1 MNDGRQLEGYEALE
15 SIGSG
20 SFGLIRKV
28 RRKEDGKIL
37 ARKEIDYRKMS
48 TKEKEQLVAEVNI
61 LKDLKHPNI
70 VEFLERVIDREN
82 SFIYILMEYCEGGD
96 LATVI
101 KRHKEMSI
109 PIGEEFVWSI
119 MTQLVLALHECH
131 CGVIINEDT
140 KQQTPRPI
148 LHRDLKPDNV
158 FLDAQKNV
166 KLGDFGLSRSL
177 TNPQKAFA
185 QTYVGTPFYMSPELI
200 NESVY
205 DAKSDIWSLGCVV
218 FEMCALV
225 PPFLAETQGE
235 LSAKIRVGRIPLL
248 PSQYSHELGQVV
260 RAMLQVNPRKRPT
273 TTDLLS
279 NPRIKNISIEQ
290 ELNRRAARLDN
301 VKQALI
307 EKDAAQSNRD
317 AEQLNK
323 ERTLRSAEQT
333 LREKETVIL
342 AREEAT
348 QDKEKRLIEY
358 EQRLREYEQRLVER
372 EQRLSRDRQE
382 LEDLRKEFQQEQ
394 ERSQSVARKIA
405 VPSSRQSIEPMMID
419 GKTVPSSFSS
429 SSIGPGTSME
439 SAINGNPNKQGWAI
453 SRAGDSYGNTK
464 GSTTTSSLAP
474 SMSTAASGSS
484 MAGGASTADQALLA
498 GLTTSRPLP
507 RRKTGLSVGRYSL
520 QTTNAFRSKPTNT
533 NGSGSNG
540 SSTVFSALDS
550 QSGGTAAPTNV
561 APIQRPSSVMSTS
574 SMQSANTTSFASK
587 LFQGQPYTYNGPTVG
602 KETRLSGRLGQVP
615 GVNPSTTAPSGAF
628 AFSSS
633 SIDPQRMRTAK
644 TRSTSSL
651 AASLSSTTLSGAG
664 PSAST
669 ASSSNHN
676 PFLAPQPSAPA
687 VSTSP
692 SSSTAITSPSDSTLP
707 GADAEQSPAT
717 IDASSHLLAASQS
730 GSHHGRAQS
739 AQSAQSNGS
748 LSNRGLLGFQSQI
761 NGSNPSSSSSTAT
774 SSFNFNNYTSRRSNS
789 SGLTAAIGSVRFTS
803 LSGNATSSIP
813 GQGSPSLPTATATSS
828 AGTST
833 TNGSNKQHQA
843 QGETTPPS
851 KVNGSSNSS
860 NHRPDDDEDLRMEW
874 DDDIPSPF
882 IKKTY
887 MRPQSG
893 SGGAGPVPFRNLSRS

>member
-218 FEMCALV
+218 FEMCALQ

-273 TTDLLS
+273 TTELLS

-290 ELNRRAARLDN
+290 ELNRRATRLDN

-307 EKDAAQSNRD
+307 EKDAEQSSRD
-317 AEQLNK
+317 LEQSNK

-333 LREKETVIL
+333 LREKETVL
-342 AREEAT
+342 MAREEAIH
-348 QDKEKRLIEY
+348 DRDKRLVEY

-394 ERSQSVARKIA
+394 ERSQSVGRKIA
-405 VPSSRQSIEPMMID
+405 MPSSRQSIEPMMID
-419 GKTVPSSFSS
+419 GKTVSTSFSS
-429 SSIGPGTSME
+429 SSIGPGTSIE
-439 SAINGNPNKQGWAI
+439 SSGINGNPVKQSWAN
-453 SRAGDSYGNTK
+453 SRSSDIYGNTK
-464 GSTTTSSLAP
+464 GPSSVAL
-474 SMSTAASGSS
+474 SMSTAGSGSS
-484 MAGGASTADQALLA
+484 AAGGTLTMADQAHSA
-498 GLTTSRPLP
+498 GLTTSRPAP

-520 QTTNAFRSKPTNT
+520 QTTSAFRSKPTNT
-533 NGSGSNG
+533 IGSGTNG
-540 SSTVFSALDS
+540 SSAIFSTLDS
-550 QSGGTAAPTNV
+550 QAVGAAAPSST
-561 APIQRPSSVMSTS
+561 APVQRPASVMSTS
-574 SMQSANTTSFASK
+574 SAQSANTSSFASK
-587 LFQGQPYTYNGPTVG
+587 LFQGQPYTYNGPTAG

-615 GVNPSTTAPSGAF
+615 GVNPGVTAPSGTF

-633 SIDPQRMRTAK
+633 SIDPQRMRAAK
-644 TRSTSSL
+644 TRSTSNL
-651 AASLSSTTLSGAG
+651 
-664 PSAST
+664 
-669 ASSSNHN
+669 
-676 PFLAPQPSAPA
+676 
-687 VSTSP
+687 STSGLDF
-692 SSSTAITSPSDSTLP
+692 TVVIH
-707 GADAEQSPAT
+707 GHYFT
-717 IDASSHLLAASQS
+717 I
-730 GSHHGRAQS
+730 
-739 AQSAQSNGS
+739 
-748 LSNRGLLGFQSQI
+748 
-761 NGSNPSSSSSTAT
+761 
-774 SSFNFNNYTSRRSNS
+774 
-789 SGLTAAIGSVRFTS
+789 
-803 LSGNATSSIP
+803 
-813 GQGSPSLPTATATSS
+813 
-828 AGTST
+828 
-833 TNGSNKQHQA
+833 
-843 QGETTPPS
+843 
-851 KVNGSSNSS
+851 
-860 NHRPDDDEDLRMEW
+860 
-874 DDDIPSPF
+874 
-882 IKKTY
+882 
-887 MRPQSG
+887 
-893 SGGAGPVPFRNLSRS
+893 

>member
-1 MNDGRQLEGYEALE
+1 
-15 SIGSG
+15 
-20 SFGLIRKV
+20 
-28 RRKEDGKIL
+28 
-37 ARKEIDYRKMS
+37 MS

-131 CGVIINEDT
+131 CGVIVNEDT

-235 LSAKIRVGRIPLL
+235 LSAKIRMGRIPML

-273 TTDLLS
+273 TTELLS

-290 ELNRRAARLDN
+290 ELSRRAARLDN
-301 VKQALI
+301 VKQVLI
-307 EKDAAQSNRD
+307 EKDAAQSSRD
-317 AEQLNK
+317 MEQSNK

-333 LREKETVIL
+333 LREKETVL
-342 AREEAT
+342 MAREEAAL
-348 QDKEKRLIEY
+348 DNERKLIEY
-358 EQRLREYEQRLVER
+358 EQRLREFEQRLVER

-394 ERSQSVARKIA
+394 ERSQSITRKIA
-405 VPSSRQSIEPMMID
+405 MPSSRQSIEPMMID
-419 GKTVPSSFSS
+419 GKTAPTSS
-429 SSIGPGTSME
+429 SSASLGPGTSIGSSGM
-439 SAINGNPNKQGWAI
+439 NGNPVKQSWAV
-453 SRAGDSYGNTK
+453 SRASDIYGNTK
-464 GSTTTSSLAP
+464 GSTSVGP
-474 SMSTAASGSS
+474 SMGTVTSGSS
-484 MAGGASTADQALLA
+484 TASGVSTADQAHPS

-520 QTTNAFRSKPTNT
+520 QTSNAFRGKPANGNGAGT
-533 NGSGSNG
+533 NGSSAIF
-540 SSTVFSALDS
+540 STLDS
-550 QSGGTAAPTNV
+550 QAAGAAAPSNT
-561 APIQRPSSVMSTS
+561 APVQRPSSVMSTTS
-574 SMQSANTTSFASK
+574 TQSANASSFASK
-587 LFQGQPYTYNGPTVG
+587 LFQGQPYTYNGPTSS

-615 GVNPSTTAPSGAF
+615 GVNPSAAAPSGAF

-633 SIDPQRMRTAK
+633 SIDPQRMRTLK
-644 TRSTSSL
+644 TKSASSL
-651 AASLSSTTLSGAG
+651 AASLSSTSLSGTG
-664 PSAST
+664 SSAS
-669 ASSSNHN
+669 AMPSSSHN
-676 PFLAPQPSAPA
+676 PFLAPPSSAPT

-692 SSSTAITSPSDSTLP
+692 SSSTAIAPPSDSTQT
-707 GADAEQSPAT
+707 GSVAAHTAGTADLSAHQL
-717 IDASSHLLAASQS
+717 DASQS
-730 GSHHGRAQS
+730 GSHDGRAQP
-739 AQSAQSNGS
+739 AQSAPSNGS
-748 LSNRGLLGFQSQI
+748 SNSRGLLGFHSQM
-761 NGSNPSSSSSTAT
+761 NTSNPSSSTVAST
-774 SSFNFNNYTSRRSNS
+774 FNFNNYTSRRSNT
-789 SGLTAAIGSVRFTS
+789 SGLTAAIGHVRFTS
-803 LSGNATSSIP
+803 VSGNGTSSMS
-813 GQGSPSLPTATATSS
+813 GQGSPPLSAGTVASS

-833 TNGSNKQHQA
+833 TNGSNNPQQPA

-851 KVNGSSNSS
+851 KVNGSNYNSNR
-860 NHRPDDDEDLRMEW
+860 RPDDDEDADLRMEW

>member
-235 LSAKIRVGRIPLL
+235 LSAKIRVGRIPML

-273 TTDLLS
+273 TMELLS
-279 NPRIKNISIEQ
+279 NPRIKNISVEQ

-307 EKDAAQSNRD
+307 EKDAAQSSRD
-317 AEQLNK
+317 SEQANK

-333 LREKETVIL
+333 LREKETVL
-342 AREEAT
+342 MAREDAAL
-348 QDKEKRLIEY
+348 DKEKRLIEY

-372 EQRLSRDRQE
+372 EQRLSKDRQE

-394 ERSQSVARKIA
+394 EGSQSIARKIA
-405 VPSSRQSIEPMMID
+405 MPSSRQSVEPMMID
-419 GKTVPSSFSS
+419 GKTLPTNFSS
-429 SSIGPGTSME
+429 SSIGPGTSLE
-439 SAINGNPNKQGWAI
+439 SSGINGKQTWAVA
-453 SRAGDSYGNTK
+453 RASDTYGNTK
-464 GSTTTSSLAP
+464 GSSSVVP
-474 SMSTAASGSS
+474 SMGTVVSGAST
-484 MAGGASTADQALLA
+484 AGGASSADQAHTA
-498 GLTTSRPLP
+498 GLTTSRPPP

-520 QTTNAFRSKPTNT
+520 QTTSAFRGKPTILS
-533 NGSGSNG
+533 GSGSNG
-540 SSTVFSALDS
+540 SSAIYSTSDS
-550 QSGGTAAPTNV
+550 QVVGAAAPSSA
-561 APIQRPSSVMSTS
+561 APIPRPSSVMSTS
-574 SMQSANTTSFASK
+574 STQSANASSFASK
-587 LFQGQPYTYNGPTVG
+587 LFQGQPYTYNGPTAG

-615 GVNPSTTAPSGAF
+615 GVNPSIAAPSGAF
-628 AFSSS
+628 VFSSS
-633 SIDPQRMRTAK
+633 SVDPQRMRAAK
-644 TRSTSSL
+644 AKSASSL
-651 AASLSSTTLSGAG
+651 AASLSSTTLSGTG
-664 PSAST
+664 SSAST
-669 ASSSNHN
+669 VPSSSHN
-676 PFLAPQPSAPA
+676 PFLAPQSSAPA
-687 VSTSP
+687 VSTSL
-692 SSSTAITSPSDSTLP
+692 SSSTAIPSPSDRTQAGSTVTVHTSSTTDL
-707 GADAEQSPAT
+707 
-717 IDASSHLLAASQS
+717 SSHQLAASQS
-730 GSHHGRAQS
+730 GFHTGRAQS
-739 AQSAQSNGS
+739 AQSALSNGS
-748 LSNRGLLGFQSQI
+748 SSSRGLLGVHSQT
-761 NGSNPSSSSSTAT
+761 NSSNPSSSTAAST
-774 SSFNFNNYTSRRSNS
+774 FNFNNYASRRSNT
-789 SGLTAAIGSVRFTS
+789 SGLTAAIGHVRFTS
-803 LSGNATSSIP
+803 VSGNANSSTP
-813 GQGSPSLPTATATSS
+813 GQGSPSLPTTTATSS
-828 AGTST
+828 AGTPT
-833 TNGSNKQHQA
+833 TNGSNTPQQA

-851 KVNGSSNSS
+851 KVSGSNNNS
-860 NHRPDDDEDLRMEW
+860 NHRPNEDDEDLRMEW

-893 SGGAGPVPFRNLSRS
+893 AGGAGPVPFRNLSRS